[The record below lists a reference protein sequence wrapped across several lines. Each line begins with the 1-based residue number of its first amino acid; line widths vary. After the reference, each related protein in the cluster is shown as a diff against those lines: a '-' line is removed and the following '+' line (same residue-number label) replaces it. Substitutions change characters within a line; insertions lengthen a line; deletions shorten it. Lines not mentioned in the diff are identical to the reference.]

1 MPYINIFDKNIYYE
15 IYGEENENALL
26 YLHGGPGASCL
37 DFVNQAKMLSKK
49 IKVIIFDQL
58 GVLRSDA
65 IDENEE
71 YSMSVQVEM
80 IEEMRKK
87 LFVKKLSVLGHSYGG
102 SLATLYAYTYPDCV
116 NKIILD
122 CPSLNFIDS
131 SKSVAYYLTD
141 YMYKSH
147 NSEAIELCEKIKKTE
162 YKDKQVI
169 FDILT
174 LLDYVKDNQLR
185 NYLHNITFEEY
196 SKSLQTDNITKDMW
210 AKGERH
216 LMKLIDD
223 GKMLE
228 NFLPI
233 IKKAEKPV
241 LLINGKY
248 DPACGKN
255 QISYMLNNVNDI
267 KQVIFENSG
276 HFPRIE
282 EPEKYSKYILEF
294 LE

>member
-1 MPYINIFDKNIYYE
+1 MN
-15 IYGEENENALL
+15 
-26 YLHGGPGASCL
+26 
-37 DFVNQAKMLSKK
+37 
-49 IKVIIFDQL
+49 
-58 GVLRSDA
+58 
-65 IDENEE
+65 
-71 YSMSVQVEM
+71 
-80 IEEMRKK
+80 
-87 LFVKKLSVLGHSYGG
+87 
-102 SLATLYAYTYPDCV
+102 
-116 NKIILD
+116 
-122 CPSLNFIDS
+122 
-131 SKSVAYYLTD
+131 
-141 YMYKSH
+141 KSH
-147 NSEAIELCEKIKKTE
+147 NSEAIELCEKIKKAE

-196 SKSLQTDNITKDMW
+196 SKSLQTDNITEDMW

-233 IKKAEKPV
+233 LKKAEKPV

-248 DPACGKN
+248 DPACEKN